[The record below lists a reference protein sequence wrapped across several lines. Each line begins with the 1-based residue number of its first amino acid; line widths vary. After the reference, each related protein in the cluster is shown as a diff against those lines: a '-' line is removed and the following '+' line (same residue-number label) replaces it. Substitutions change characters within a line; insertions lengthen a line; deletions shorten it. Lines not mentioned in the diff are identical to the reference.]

1 MGIFITIDGKQYNSI
16 ILDRA
21 KKLAAAKVDAD
32 LSVDDVGQLL
42 EVITENSEAN
52 AFKRETMIYVK
63 DRYSW
68 TNAAAEWLQIEINK
82 RQINK

>member
-1 MGIFITIDGKQYNSI
+1 MGNFITIDGKQYNRI

-52 AFKRETMIYVK
+52 AFERETMIYVK